1 MIQVESLFK
10 ISYGLY
16 IVSSGNEQVKNGF
29 ISNTVFQITSEPVF
43 FAASCSKNNYTT
55 ELINNTGYF
64 SVSVL
69 SQQASNEIIGRF
81 GYKSGKDINKFEGV
95 KYKIGST
102 GVPVVLD
109 DTIAYFEFKVVQTI
123 YMGTHNVFICE
134 LIHAEVIDNNT
145 EVLTYDYYRKVKKGV
160 APKNAPTYIDKSKF
174 ASNNN
179 KTQSDYYKCPVCG
192 YIYDPEKG
200 DPNSGIK
207 PGTSF
212 EDIPDTW
219 MCPVCGIAKSEFIKI
234 D

>member
-1 MIQVESLFK
+1 MIQVESLSK

-16 IVSSGNEQVKNGF
+16 IVSSGNEQKKNGF
-29 ISNTVFQITSEPVF
+29 ISNTVFQLTSEPVF
-43 FAASCSKNNYTT
+43 FAVSCSKNNYTT
-55 ELINNTGYF
+55 ELINTTGYF

-69 SQQASNEIIGRF
+69 SQQASSETIGRF
-81 GYKSGKDINKFEGV
+81 GYKSGKDIDKFEGV

-109 DTIAYFEFKVVQTI
+109 ETIAYFEFKAVQTI
-123 YMGTHNVFICE
+123 DMGTHVVFIGE
-134 LIHAEVIDNNT
+134 LLHSEVIDNNS

-174 ASNNN
+174 TASID
-179 KTQSDYYKCPVCG
+179 KTTSGQYKCPVCG
-192 YIYDPEKG
+192 YIYDPENG
-200 DPNSGIK
+200 DPGSGIN
-207 PGTSF
+207 PETHF

-219 MCPVCGIAKSEFIKI
+219 VCPVCGIAKSEFIRI